1 MRCIRTG
8 GAFVAAELAAGA
20 SLIVPRTQAAAP
32 ELTAPRNAGFS
43 ASERPNSYEDITEY
57 NNLYESGTDKSAP
70 SRRAQALRTVPWS
83 VTIAGAAEVT
93 CGCRSRPARK
103 Q

>member
-8 GAFVAAELAAGA
+8 GAFLAAALAAGA
-20 SLIVPRTQAAAP
+20 SLIVPRTQAVAP
-32 ELTAPRNAGFS
+32 GLNAPRNAGFS
-43 ASERPNSYEDITEY
+43 ASEQPNSYEDMTEY
-57 NNLYESGTDKSAP
+57 NNFYEFGTDKSAP
-70 SRRAQALRTVPWS
+70 SRRGQALRTVPWT